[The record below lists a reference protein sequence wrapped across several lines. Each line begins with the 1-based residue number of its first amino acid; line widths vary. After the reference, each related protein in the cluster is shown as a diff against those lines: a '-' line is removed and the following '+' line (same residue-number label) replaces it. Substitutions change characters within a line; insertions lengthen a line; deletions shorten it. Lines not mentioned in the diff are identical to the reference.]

1 MPPKAASCKLF
12 GMTVEELSGVP
23 EDGLSCLEPA
33 RTYVVDDN
41 PTLRLA
47 NMVKMSREF
56 FIKTFHMCAAL
67 NPSAK
72 NDSAL
77 LTLGWQDPRL

>member
-1 MPPKAASCKLF
+1 MPPKATSCKLF

-33 RTYVVDDN
+33 RTYVVDGN

-47 NMVKMSREF
+47 NMEKMSHEF
-56 FIKTFHMCAAL
+56 FIKHFHMCAAL
-67 NPSAK
+67 NPCVQR
-72 NDSAL
+72 
-77 LTLGWQDPRL
+77 TIPHC